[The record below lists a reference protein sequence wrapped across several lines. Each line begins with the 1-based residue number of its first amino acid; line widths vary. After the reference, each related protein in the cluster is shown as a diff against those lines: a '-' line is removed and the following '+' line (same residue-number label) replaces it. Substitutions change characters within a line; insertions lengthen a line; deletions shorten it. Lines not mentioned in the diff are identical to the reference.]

1 MISFNSKPVF
11 QWNFRFAQSLQ
22 FLSSVFLS
30 LEISLIHS
38 KVSTS
43 DVLLLSASSKKR
55 NLFCKYL
62 NEPFAFCLFVPNGI
76 FLRLEA
82 FTDEHFSR
90 PSAIAFREKKAEM
103 KLFGILLQYRV
114 LWLNIVF
121 QRKYLFSSHFLSSGG
136 ISVNAQQRR
145 AKSKHFA
152 CHSLAAKPPKRRN
165 FTFILSLS
173 PSQFFS
179 S

>member
-1 MISFNSKPVF
+1 MFYFFP
-11 QWNFRFAQSLQ
+11 
-22 FLSSVFLS
+22 
-30 LEISLIHS
+30 
-38 KVSTS
+38 
-43 DVLLLSASSKKR
+43 ASSEQK

-76 FLRLEA
+76 FLRLET

-90 PSAIAFREKKAEM
+90 PSAIAFGEAKAEM

-121 QRKYLFSSHFLSSGG
+121 QRKYLFNSHFLSGG
-136 ISVNAQQRR
+136 RISVNAQQRR
-145 AKSKHFA
+145 AKSKHFS
-152 CHSLAAKPPKRRN
+152 CHALAAKPPKRRN

-173 PSQFFS
+173 IAIFQQLTTGPRFRFVVYVLQEGQ
-179 S
+179 